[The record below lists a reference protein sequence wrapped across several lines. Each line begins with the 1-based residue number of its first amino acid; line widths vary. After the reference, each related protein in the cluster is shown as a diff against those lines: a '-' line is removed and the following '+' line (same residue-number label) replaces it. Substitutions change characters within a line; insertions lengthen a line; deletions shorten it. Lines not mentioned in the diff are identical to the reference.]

1 MPAKPLTPEQ
11 KADAAELMK
20 LFKEKAA
27 EEKAGRLT
35 QATLA
40 DDLGYTTQS
49 AVSQYLNG
57 KVPLNIDASIK
68 FATRFGCRVSDFSP
82 SIQQEIDR
90 IAQFATKAGDT
101 HGQDEPLPQKERE
114 PQKALSKRSLIE
126 RYDAA
131 NEETRAAIDLILLP
145 QSERTLIKKS
155 LLLAIAILEEGAKEA
170 LQERKKDAA

>member
-82 SIQQEIDR
+82 SIQKEIDR
-90 IAQFATKAGDT
+90 IAQFATKTGGANEENKT
-101 HGQDEPLPQKERE
+101 SQPERE

-145 QSERTLIKKS
+145 QSERTRMKKS
-155 LLLAIAILEEGAKEA
+155 LLLAIGILEEDAKEA
-170 LQERKKDAA
+170 LLERKKDAA